1 MKLSLLSLLFLL
13 FFTAC
18 DSNNITDVQDS
29 QKSDTKYLTIL
40 KAPVASVPISINH
53 KIELEFSSVLDVE
66 SVNSQTAYMLDEYNQ
81 SLGLHLEMDNN
92 KITFTPYQ
100 YLKPSSLYTVVV
112 TTELKDINQSS
123 LSQNY
128 LYIFSTSKDDVDNT
142 PLTIRALKPDNDAR
156 SVAVQS
162 DIIIDF
168 NKNLSLQTQYESNQY
183 LKVINNETNK
193 TIDGNIEIF
202 NSLLKFSPKD
212 NLPYESNISVK
223 IVDDIFDM
231 YGNKF
236 VKPLSFSF
244 KTQSDYYGDYI
255 YKGFRSLDKITTDKS
270 SYMIKTI
277 YNDINS
283 SLIVVARQ
291 NAIDTY
297 SIDFG
302 TLPIKPKIRYL
313 DSYLLTDKIND
324 MFVLKNRYLILGTSG
339 GIYSL
344 DINNSKIS
352 LVQNYPISNIY
363 GITVDNNRLY
373 AVGPE
378 VGLHIFDIDEEK
390 GTFNFNSSQ
399 SKDIVGEALD
409 VLLVNNKIF
418 VANYE
423 GSVVVLDSNISSTLQ
438 VDEKADKVKQF
449 DINGSVKKLEFIQH
463 FGEEGLVYVISSS
476 GRIDGINLDA
486 SELKKIEDFPGMIN
500 DISIYKKFYSEDYS
514 ESNYYI
520 SALEKGLYIFGSYTL
535 NIINIDGI
543 VISSD
548 IVEGFTSSIPFVVT
562 LNQDGILNIFNANI
576 DNSMP
581 YVYST
586 PYNNGTI
593 ENDANI
599 SIYISDYYLDTA
611 TISKESFTFK
621 DNTNSQYVDFEI
633 SILSEDNTITYI
645 LNPSFD
651 LVKEREYSIIIDSN
665 ISDMLGNRLNNG
677 VDINISFSVE

>member
-18 DSNNITDVQDS
+18 DFNNITDVQDS

-212 NLPYESNISVK
+212 NLPYDSNISVEV
-223 IVDDIFDM
+223 VDEIFDM

-283 SLIVVARQ
+283 SLIAVARQ

-297 SIDFG
+297 SIDFA
-302 TLPIKPKIRYL
+302 TLPTKPKIRYL

-324 MFVLKNRYLILGTSG
+324 MFVFKNRYLILGTSG

-449 DINGSVKKLEFIQH
+449 EINGSVKKLEFIQH
-463 FGEEGLVYVISSS
+463 FGEEGLVYAISSS

>member
-193 TIDGNIEIF
+193 TIDGHIEIF

-212 NLPYESNISVK
+212 NLPYDSNISVEV
-223 IVDDIFDM
+223 VDEIFDM

>member
-212 NLPYESNISVK
+212 NLPYDSNISVEV
-223 IVDDIFDM
+223 VDEIFDM